1 MNIIKFLKIIY
12 SKLLYLT
19 IIPVVVGA
27 LVFFLTKDL
36 PVKYT
41 TFSTIFTG
49 VTTNNGLVVESIR
62 IDNNATQ
69 SEYNNIM
76 TMLKS
81 NNLFEEI
88 SLHLLTQHL
97 ILTKP
102 EKEII
107 SEESYREL
115 MASVPDKVKKL
126 VVKNNFEQTYKNLKG
141 YIVQD
146 EKNYIYRLMNF
157 GHKFYGINS
166 ISTLKAERLTNS
178 DLIKLSFESE
188 DPGICYNTVKFAT
201 EIFVQQYGAIKVSQS
216 SSAVAYFEQ
225 KLKELQLKLDQAEQK
240 LLDFN
245 IDNDIINY
253 YEQTEQVTTQQEKI
267 EVRLQDVK
275 MEFEASEAVLSKLE
289 FEVEKRYN
297 INLRNNSILQ
307 IREQLVTINEA
318 ITAIEL
324 DDKSAN
330 RAKLAELRTKR
341 TSVENT
347 LENKIDSMNIFD
359 SKSQGIESQRLLT
372 EWLDAVK
379 NHESYAALYKSMKLR
394 QIDFMKQFK
403 KYAPLGAT
411 IKRIEREIDI
421 YEREYLSILHHLGL
435 ARQNQQSIDMRSNM
449 KVLDAT
455 KFPINSI
462 PSKNKLYVIIAV
474 LFSIIFYLLAVF
486 VIELMDARLKSPSLL
501 KSATG
506 LDVLAAFVAKSKR
519 NKKYIA
525 TDIVDERAATQIFEK
540 VRKLAFDLSKPFV
553 IQIFSSWDGAGKS
566 LVASKLAGEIEK
578 HNFTVCIA
586 SFCTPVAENNAT
598 DKTQKSE
605 DTETKTAIQIED
617 VNADINKYNDYNAF
631 IVDKKIDSDFLI
643 TIFPPISN
651 GIDNTVLISDAKANL
666 TVYDANTSWATA
678 DVFMLN
684 KLKAVLPENSLY
696 ALLTYADPDN
706 LEEMYGDIPKK
717 RSFIRKLLKKSLK
730 RVM

>member
-19 IIPVVVGA
+19 IIPIVVGA

-36 PVKYT
+36 PLKYT
-41 TFSTIFTG
+41 TSSTIFTG
-49 VTTNNGLVVESIR
+49 VTSNNGLAVDAVR
-62 IDNNATQ
+62 VDNVATQ
-69 SEYNNIM
+69 NEYNNIM

-81 NNLFEEI
+81 NSLFEDI

-97 ILTKP
+97 LLTKAD
-102 EKEII
+102 KEII
-107 SEESYREL
+107 SEKSFNEL
-115 MASVPDKVKKL
+115 KESVPEKVKKL
-126 VVKNNFEQTYKNLKG
+126 VVRNNFEKTYQNLKNF
-141 YIVQD
+141 IQQD
-146 EKNYIYRLMNF
+146 EKNYIYRLMNY
-157 GHKFYGINS
+157 GNKFYS
-166 ISTLKAERLTNS
+166 ISSISNLKAERLSNS

-188 DPGICYNTVKFAT
+188 DPGICFNTVKFAT
-201 EIFVQQYGAIKVSQS
+201 QIFVEQYGDIKVSQS

-225 KLKELQLKLDQAEQK
+225 KLKELQLKLDEAEQK

-275 MEFEASEAVLSKLE
+275 MEFEASEAVLAKLE
-289 FEVEKRYN
+289 NEVEKRYN

-307 IREQLVTINEA
+307 IREQLVTLNEA

-324 DDKSAN
+324 DNKSVN
-330 RAKLAELRTKR
+330 RNKLTELRTKR
-341 TSVENT
+341 MNVENT

-359 SKSQGIESQRLLT
+359 SKSQGIESQRILT

-379 NHESYAALYKSMKLR
+379 GHESYAALYKSMKAR

-449 KVLDAT
+449 KVLDET
-455 KFPINSI
+455 KFPISAI
-462 PSKNKLYVIIAV
+462 ASKNKLYVIIAV
-474 LFSIIFYLLAVF
+474 LFSVIFYLLAVF

-501 KSATG
+501 KTATG
-506 LDVLAAFVAKSKR
+506 LDVLAAFVAK
-519 NKKYIA
+519 NKKNKKFIA
-525 TDIVDERAATQIFEK
+525 SDIVDERAALQIFEK
-540 VRKLAFDLSKPFV
+540 VRKLAVNLSKPFV

-578 HNFTVCIA
+578 HNFTVRIA
-586 SFCTPVAENNAT
+586 SFCSPVAENNAA
-598 DKTQKSE
+598 DNVQNKE
-605 DTETKTAIQIED
+605 NTETKTAIQIED

-631 IVDKKIDSDFLI
+631 ITDKRIDSDFLI

-651 GIDNTVLISDAKANL
+651 GIDNTVLITDAKANL
-666 TVYDANTSWATA
+666 IVYDANTSWADA

-684 KLKAVLPENSLY
+684 KLKTVLFENSLF